1 MEKLCSCWRTFWAKL
16 SIFILGKAFCLFVFE
31 QSIVIFLAKLMFLS
45 YPLKL
50 YFILK
55 KVFSKKWDLGW
66 CWKLI
71 TSWTSVFVVW
81 NRWLPASLIQKFCFI
96 QRLGVKLQLLLLF
109 LCRFHVTSLTYS
121 YFYSGLKI
129 QKDWYRTNKWEVF
142 PTVPHIL
149 LILALPRAKINCTKN
164 CYEAWML
171 FSSTIA
177 SPWGLVRVALQFPF
191 CKSELLWRR
200 EAHTMNFCERVAGS
214 LPRDCMRETNKRMF
228 SGPSNTSKWKLRA
241 PNF

>member
-1 MEKLCSCWRTFWAKL
+1 MLLLKGF
-16 SIFILGKAFCLFVFE
+16 LGKVEHFYLRESVFLFVFE

-45 YPLKL
+45 YPWKL
-50 YFILK
+50 HFILK
-55 KVFSKKWDLGW
+55 KVFSEKWDLGW

-71 TSWTSVFVVW
+71 TSWTSVFVFW

-109 LCRFHVTSLTYS
+109 LCRLHVTSLTYS
-121 YFYSGLKI
+121 FFYSGLNI
-129 QKDWYRTNKWEVF
+129 QKDWYRANKWEVF

-149 LILALPRAKINCTKN
+149 LILPLPRAKSNCTKN
-164 CYEAWML
+164 FYEAWML
-171 FSSTIA
+171 FSSTIV

-200 EAHTMNFCERVAGS
+200 EAHIMNFCERVAGS
-214 LPRDCMRETNKRMF
+214 LPLRLYERNQ
-228 SGPSNTSKWKLRA
+228 WKVCSQDLLILLSE
-241 PNF
+241 N